1 MKHILLLFLSELHL
15 KDGYVLSSTYM
26 PPDGGELIEGVQT
39 NEPVVKYVMNR
50 LAAGG
55 EHLDGIF
62 YFATKKVRESLSIK
76 VREPL
81 PIGLPEDWPEGQ
93 PCTLPQDQLFQNIIH
108 NSPGGADVPFYKVPY
123 DEDRSTEESIRQVIA
138 MADTI
143 STFMDENTGEE
154 TAIYADMT
162 GGFRYA
168 AMMMLSV
175 MQLLKYRGAS
185 IEGVLYSNFQKKA
198 IEDVSEVHRM
208 FSLLSGADEFA
219 NFGSVREIESYF
231 KGKETSGEL
240 QSLLA
245 VMRRFADAIRIC
257 RTPEILPLAGRLW
270 KAMDAFQKTGH
281 KTLQEDLFM
290 QILYLIR
297 KEYGSLLSP
306 NPGAL
311 DIIRWCVDK
320 DFLQQAMTLCT
331 EWLPGYIVDERICYT
346 DNKVRQKKALER
358 GEAMSRDWK
367 KSFIINYVEE
377 SGTPRIPQSETMN
390 FTNNGASY
398 LLAVQTFARTFDA
411 VKASRNYPPLSEKLE
426 KLFTEIND
434 YFNDFE
440 FKSVQKV
447 KSRYPFLYQAAY
459 IMWKHHRNSKTYHDA
474 FQTFLEK
481 NSDKAK
487 FARQIQSVSLA
498 DISKLG
504 STGDVPPKKKTEPSQ
519 PKTIDEKVQSRM
531 NQYRMM
537 LDQGIMKTDY
547 PMDMT
552 LEVLENYQRIQKERN
567 QINHASEGKGLGNE
581 EIKTLIRKC
590 MASLNQCLTY
600 KQTKIN

>member
-15 KDGYVLSSTYM
+15 KNGNVISSFYN
-26 PPDGGELIEGVQT
+26 PPDGGQPIDGVQT
-39 NEPVVKYVMNR
+39 NEPVVKYVMNS
-50 LAAGG
+50 LASKG

-62 YFATKKVRESLSIK
+62 YFATRK

-81 PIGLPEDWPEGQ
+81 SIGLPGRQ
-93 PCTLPQDQLFQNIIH
+93 PCTLPQDQFFQDIVH
-108 NSPGGADVPFYKVPY
+108 DYPGGEDVHFYGVAY
-123 DEDRSTEESIRQVIA
+123 DEEKSTEESIRQVIA
-138 MADTI
+138 MADKI
-143 STFMDENTGEE
+143 SHFMDGNTGEE

-231 KGKETSGEL
+231 KGKETSPEL
-240 QSLLA
+240 QSLLK
-245 VMRRFADAIRIC
+245 VMRQFADAIRIC
-257 RTPEILPLAGRLW
+257 RTPDIMPLVGRLSTS
-270 KAMDAFQKTGH
+270 MDAFQKTGH

-306 NPGAL
+306 NPSAL

-346 DNKVRQKKALER
+346 DDKVRQKKALEL

-377 SGTPRIPQSETMN
+377 SGAPRIPKSKSIN

-398 LLAVQTFARTFDA
+398 PLAIQTFAQTFDA

-426 KLFTEIND
+426 KLFTEVNE
-434 YFNDFE
+434 YFNNFE

-459 IMWKHHRNSKTYHDA
+459 IMWKHNRNSKTYHDD
-474 FQTFLEK
+474 FQTFLERK
-481 NSDKAK
+481 SDKAK
-487 FARQIQSVSLA
+487 FARQLQSVSLT

-504 STGDVPPKKKTEPSQ
+504 STGDVPLKKKTEPSQ
-519 PKTIDEKVQSRM
+519 PKTIEEKIQSRM
-531 NQYRMM
+531 NQYRVM
-537 LDQGIMKTDY
+537 LDEGFMETDY
-547 PMDMT
+547 PLDMT

-567 QINHASEGKGLGNE
+567 QINHASEGKSRSNE
-581 EIKTLIRKC
+581 EIKALIRKC
-590 MASLNQCLTY
+590 IDSLKECLAY
-600 KQTKIN
+600 KKGRNLLA